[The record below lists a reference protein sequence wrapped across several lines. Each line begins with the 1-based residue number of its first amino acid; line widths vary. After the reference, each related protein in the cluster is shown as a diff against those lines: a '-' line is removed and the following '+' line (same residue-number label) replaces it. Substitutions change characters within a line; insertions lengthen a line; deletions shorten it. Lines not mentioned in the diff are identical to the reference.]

1 MIKFSQLQSITG
13 GTVLHYVA
21 DSEIISLCIDSRKAG
36 IAGGTLFFAIRG
48 QRHDG
53 HDHIQSLYSQG
64 VRQFVTERPIDI
76 SRLPE
81 SNVLVVDSSVE
92 ALQLLVVSH
101 RERFKIPV
109 IGITGSNGKTII
121 KEWLYQMLSFDKV
134 IVKNPGSY
142 NSQVGVPLAVWQLQD
157 HHELGIF
164 EAGISK
170 PGEMERLEKII
181 QPSIGVFTN
190 IGSAHDEGFRDQQEK
205 ILEKLKLFKNSEVL
219 IYCSDQTAL
228 NSVVQ
233 LRGLKAFTWGTASSS
248 DVNVRDD
255 NGMFSVLVKG
265 QSYSFEMPFQDKA
278 SRENLIHCIAV
289 MLYLGYR
296 FKDIRNRIEAL
307 RSVPMRMEIKEGINN
322 CQVIDDTYNNDLGG
336 LEIALQFLEH
346 QNQKKKKRLIL
357 SDILESGL
365 PDNELV
371 TGIVRIMEKYPVSS
385 FIGIGDILK
394 GHKNLFNWPSE
405 FYDSTQQFLDNFNFE
420 QLRDEAILVKGARRF
435 SFEKIVSRLQRKVHG
450 TVMEIDLDALTFN
463 FNYFKSL
470 LKPTTKVMVM
480 VKAFAYG
487 SGLSDIGNLL
497 QYHQADYLGVAY
509 PDEGIELRRNNIKL
523 PIMVMNPSEES
534 FDSLLA
540 YTLEPEIYSLRIF
553 RSLIS
558 FLGDRSCKVH
568 IKIDTGMH
576 RLGFEPGHLE
586 TLISLLK
593 ENKNIQVASVFS
605 HLAGA
610 DEPAHD
616 SFSTAQ
622 FEVFIKCATAIS
634 DAVGYKP
641 MYHILNTPGIL
652 RLSRFQMDMVRLG
665 IGLYGVNPTSE
676 GFEDLRPVATLKTII
691 SQIKHVK
698 KGDTIGYGRRGVAE
712 KDMAMATIAIGYADG
727 FSRAFS
733 RGVGYVLVNGRKA
746 PVLGNVCMDMT
757 MIDLTGVDAAEGDDV
772 TIFGKGL
779 PIQELSSRIKT
790 IPYELL
796 TSTSER
802 VKRVFT
808 SDGI

>member
-1 MIKFSQLQSITG
+1 MIKFSQLQSISG
-13 GTVLHYVA
+13 GSMLQYIK

-36 IAGGTLFFAIRG
+36 IASGTLFFAIRG
-48 QRHDG
+48 ERHDG
-53 HDHIQSLYSQG
+53 HDHIESLYDQG
-64 VRQFVTERPIDI
+64 VRQFVTEHPIDL
-76 SRLPE
+76 SNLHE
-81 SNVLVVDSSVE
+81 SNVLVVNSSVE
-92 ALQLLVVSH
+92 ALQRLVVFH
-101 RERFKIPV
+101 RGKFKIPV

-142 NSQVGVPLAVWQLQD
+142 NSQVGVPLAVWQMQG

-181 QPSIGVFTN
+181 QPSIGLLTN
-190 IGSAHDEGFRDQQEK
+190 IGSAHDEGFKDQQEK
-205 ILEKLKLFKNSEVL
+205 ILEKLKLFRHCDVL
-219 IYCSDQTAL
+219 IYCCDQSAL
-228 NSVVQ
+228 DNVIQ
-233 LRGLKAFTWGTASSS
+233 MRGLNTFVWGSQPTS
-248 DVNVRDD
+248 DVQVTSD
-255 NGMFSVLVKG
+255 NGMFSVVVKG

-278 SRENLIHCIAV
+278 SRENLIHCLTV

-296 FKDIRNRIEAL
+296 FTDIRNRIESL
-307 RSVPMRMEIKEGINN
+307 RSVPMRMEVKEGINN
-322 CQVIDDTYNNDLGG
+322 CQIIDDTYNNDLGG

-346 QNQKKKKRLIL
+346 QNQKKNKRLIL

-371 TGIVRIMEKYPVSS
+371 AGIVRTLEKYAVSS
-385 FIGIGDILK
+385 FIGVGEVLRK
-394 GHKNLFNWPSE
+394 HKNSFIWPSE
-405 FYDSTQQFLDNFNFE
+405 FYDTTEQFIDNFNFE
-420 QLRDEAILVKGARRF
+420 QLRDETILVKGARKF

-470 LKPTTKVMVM
+470 VKPTTKVMVM

-509 PDEGIELRRNNIKL
+509 PDEGIELRKNNIKL

-534 FDSLLA
+534 FDALLA
-540 YTLEPEIYSLRIF
+540 NMLEPEIYSLRIF
-553 RSLIS
+553 KSLIN
-558 FLGDRSCKVH
+558 FLRDRPCKVH

-576 RLGFEPGHLE
+576 RLGFEPDHLD
-586 TLISLLK
+586 TLINLLK
-593 ENKNIQVASVFS
+593 GNPNIQVASIFS

-610 DEPAHD
+610 DESSHD
-616 SFSTAQ
+616 SFSASQ
-622 FEVFIKCATAIS
+622 FEVFTKCATAIS
-634 DAVGYKP
+634 HAIGYKP
-641 MYHILNTPGIL
+641 LYHILNTPGIL
-652 RLSRFQMDMVRLG
+652 RLSDFQMDMVRLG
-665 IGLYGVNPTSE
+665 IGLYGVNPTQE
-676 GFEDLRPVATLKTII
+676 GFYELRPVATLKTII
-691 SQIKHVK
+691 SQIKYVK
-698 KGDTIGYGRRGVAE
+698 KGNTIGYGRHGVAE
-712 KDMAMATIAIGYADG
+712 KDIVMGTIAIGYADG

-733 RGVGYVLVNGRKA
+733 RGVGYVLVNGKKA
-746 PVLGNVCMDMT
+746 PVVGNVCMDMT
-757 MIDLTGVDAAEGDDV
+757 MIDLTGIEASEGDDV

-779 PIQELSSRIKT
+779 PIRELSSRINT